1 MTAGRQELEQ
11 KKLASFAGWVPS
23 PAVKGDYPGQRVDE
37 SWSRRNPQV
46 SLYGYLTMLR
56 RRARYPYSG
65 GVELLLL
72 QLLSPRCPGWRLLYD
87 YEVLFFR
94 RKNRYP
100 PFAARIGIHQ
110 AELASYFCSSSIY
123 PMSKVLER
131 YPSRGACELL
141 LLQLSSTRCPG
152 SSMFTAR
159 YGIHSEELAN
169 FFCSSSCLP
178 AAQDISSSEACE
190 RFLLQFL
197 STRCPRKLSWTA
209 GRQEMEQK
217 KFASSAGWTP
227 FQDLGQRV
235 DRAGA

>member
-1 MTAGRQELEQ
+1 MRRKVDTYSCGERRGPRSHTANLH
-11 KKLASFAGWVPS
+11 
-23 PAVKGDYPGQRVDE
+23 PGQRGDKR
-37 SWSRRNPQV
+37 WSRRSSTPP
-46 SLYGYLTMLR
+46 LYGYLALR
-56 RRARYPYSG
+56 RSMVRYPYSDTCG
-65 GVELLLL
+65 
-72 QLLSPRCPGWRLLYD
+72 
-87 YEVLFFR
+87 F
-94 RKNRYP
+94 
-100 PFAARIGIHQ
+100 
-110 AELASYFCSSSIY
+110 
-123 PMSKVLER
+123 
-131 YPSRGACELL
+131 L